1 MAFVPW
7 HLLAINF
14 DISWTLIFSLLNKK
28 HYHDRDLPY
37 TTQATQGKSVA
48 AKEGVVAAKEGVDV
62 AAKEGVY
69 VAPNPQFQ
77 VQSDSDDFKVMI
89 T

>member
-1 MAFVPW
+1 M
-7 HLLAINF
+7 
-14 DISWTLIFSLLNKK
+14 
-28 HYHDRDLPY
+28 
-37 TTQATQGKSVA
+37 A

>member
-1 MAFVPW
+1 M
-7 HLLAINF
+7 
-14 DISWTLIFSLLNKK
+14 
-28 HYHDRDLPY
+28 
-37 TTQATQGKSVA
+37 A
-48 AKEGVVAAKEGVDV
+48 AKEGVVAAKEGVHV

-69 VAPNPQFQ
+69 VAPTPQFQ